1 MAKCDEGYLCEVCGE
16 EVPGITDSD
25 LYLRYV
31 LGEVTAAELLGSPER
46 HLRCNP
52 TLSQFIED
60 DRFER
65 PLVDGPFGRSE
76 LDAAFVAEEV
86 TRVTTAY
93 RRLREVH
100 RLRLPI
106 EAYPLSPASQ
116 RRPPRS

>member
-1 MAKCDEGYLCEVCGE
+1 MAKCDEGYLCEVCGR

-31 LGEVTAAELLGSPER
+31 LGEVAAAELPGSPER
-46 HLRCNP
+46 HLACNP

-65 PLVDGPFGRSE
+65 PRVEGPFGRAE
-76 LDAAFVAEEV
+76 LDAGFVAAEV
-86 TRVTTAY
+86 ARVTAAY

-106 EAYPLSPASQ
+106 ERYPVDAASH
-116 RRPPRS
+116 RA